1 MAEASNKDKSD
12 RRSLS
17 GFTGGRN
24 LKKSST
30 TSILKKPGMSNTQAS
45 IKVDRKK
52 SAPKKNGY
60 NSNSQL
66 AIKEGKLSKKPVK
79 STT

>member
-1 MAEASNKDKSD
+1 
-12 RRSLS
+12 
-17 GFTGGRN
+17 
-24 LKKSST
+24 
-30 TSILKKPGMSNTQAS
+30 MSNTQAS